1 MNSSTIKEI
10 NNEYEQK
17 RIKAYNELIKR
28 KEKIYIKLP
37 RLKEIDNEINSYAI
51 KSSKYILLAE
61 SSDKDTYIYELE
73 NKIEE
78 LKKEKTLLLKNAL
91 IDETELEM
99 KYDCTLCNDTGYV
112 NNEKCSCYKQKLLN
126 ISYDNSNLKNFYN
139 HTFDNFNIEF
149 YSEEKDN
156 NLNISPRQNILNIK
170 KIAEKFI
177 ENFDD
182 STQKN
187 LLFTG
192 ATGLG
197 KTYMSSAIA
206 NELLKKGKTVL
217 YQTAPILIDT
227 LLDYKFK
234 KTENSEKIYKDVFN
248 VDLLIIDDLG
258 VESLKSINYSELFT
272 IINTRLLN
280 SNKTTKTIISTN
292 LSIEDMFQTYEE
304 RTMSRIIGNYS
315 ICKFIG
321 DDIRIKNR

>member
-1 MNSSTIKEI
+1 MNSNTIKEI

-17 RIKAYNELIKR
+17 RIKAYNELIER
-28 KEKIYIKLP
+28 KKNIYSRIP

-61 SSDKDTYIYELE
+61 SGEKDTYIHELE

-78 LKKEKTLLLKNAL
+78 LKNEKSDLLKSAN
-91 IDETELEM
+91 ISEDQLEI
-99 KYDCTLCNDTGYV
+99 KYECPICNDTGYV
-112 NNEKCSCYKQKLLN
+112 NNEKCSCYKQKLLDV
-126 ISYDNSNLKNFYN
+126 SYNNSNLSSFSNHNFS
-139 HTFDNFNIEF
+139 NFNINF
-149 YSEEKDN
+149 YSDEKDKE
-156 NLNISPRQNILNIK
+156 LNISPKENILNIRN
-170 KIAEKFI
+170 ICDKFI

-182 STQKN
+182 VNQKN

-197 KTYMSSAIA
+197 KTYMSSCIA

-227 LLDYKFK
+227 LINYKFQ
-234 KTENSEKIYKDVFN
+234 KTEDAEKLYNNVFS

-258 VESLKSINYSELFT
+258 VEALNSMKYSELFT
-272 IINTRLLN
+272 LIDTRLLN
-280 SNKTTKTIISTN
+280 TNKSTKTIISTN
-292 LSIEDMFQTYEE
+292 LSIEDMFKTYEE
-304 RTMSRIIGNYS
+304 RTMSRIIGNYT

-321 DDIRIKNR
+321 DDIRIKAR